1 MTNIKSAPKAPAFIK
16 VSASRVEDPMHRGY
30 DPEMLYVECSRCGSP
45 VLWEP
50 GRATALVRSAGID
63 PLELDATCMLVTDG
77 CPVCSGQGHY
87 TVQMY
92 RLSGTPSHLRPPSQG
107 NA

>member
-1 MTNIKSAPKAPAFIK
+1 MDSAAFLR
-16 VSASRVEDPMHRGY
+16 VSTSRTQDPLHKGF
-30 DPEMLYVECSRCGSP
+30 DPERIYVECGRCGAP

-63 PLELDATCMLVTDG
+63 PLELDPTCMLVTDG
-77 CPVCSGQGHY
+77 CPVCSGHGHY
-87 TVQMY
+87 TVQIF
-92 RLSGTPSHLRPPSQG
+92 RVSGTPAQFRPVTQG